1 VTIKLLWFPGPA
13 HYSLR
18 VFAGPD
24 SDHRAFSGEIRLRP
38 DEAAEFRSLL
48 FAGDATLGWSILSEA
63 GWVAPPTPSSSAAA

>member
-24 SDHRAFSGEIRLRP
+24 SEHRAFSGEIRLRP
-38 DEAAEFRSLL
+38 DEAADFRSLL
-48 FAGDATLGWSILSEA
+48 FAGDAALGWSILSEA
-63 GWVAPPTPSSSAAA
+63 GWEVPPS